1 MNWIHTKHL
10 IFFIVV
16 CILITTGCVSQNQ
29 TRNTSGIVPSSN
41 PVVIEENGVSL
52 VVQAA
57 RDKAALAA
65 NKTQQP
71 LNVVP
76 TIPLPAPDPG
86 DRTLTASQSKSMSR
100 IDHEMGIGNF
110 TKQLGFYNKVMNWG
124 LSQTQIEDYANT
136 MENGILKKYITN
148 PQYPV
153 TLDIPNGRQFYLEIG
168 EDLGFTKEESEEF
181 VRAIDE
187 YQRKE
192 FEITDC
198 PSWGNCS
205 ASEPIVI
212 NFSVKPRLHTS
223 VNAKN
228 PTITSIPAP
237 SHVSVSPG
245 VTNSYFQNLTE
256 MTSTDL
262 SLRGIVMTWDDL
274 LKKWSTLMM
283 TSTRV

>member
-1 MNWIHTKHL
+1 LLDRNR
-10 IFFIVV
+10 FF
-16 CILITTGCVSQNQ
+16 
-29 TRNTSGIVPSSN
+29 
-41 PVVIEENGVSL
+41 
-52 VVQAA
+52 
-57 RDKAALAA
+57 
-65 NKTQQP
+65 
-71 LNVVP
+71 NV
-76 TIPLPAPDPG
+76 L
-86 DRTLTASQSKSMSR
+86 
-100 IDHEMGIGNF
+100 
-110 TKQLGFYNKVMNWG
+110 NKVMNWG
-124 LSQTQIEDYANT
+124 LSQTQIEDYANP
-136 MENGILKKYITN
+136 MENGILKKYITH
-148 PQYPV
+148 PQYPE

-198 PSWGNCS
+198 PSWENCS

-212 NFSVKPRLHTS
+212 NFSVKPRLYNS

-283 TSTRV
+283 TSSRV